1 MYSYWNCRGLWIT
14 LAYVREGRMVRRE
27 GAGSSP
33 CRGAVAPGRAAPT
46 WTGVAVVA
54 GLWPGGRSPLG
65 CCGAFPRHVPALGQG
80 AQPAPRPGPGWRE
93 QAAAAMEN
101 WPTAKRLHVFLK
113 TANIKHFQRQCVVA
127 LASYR
132 HWHWN
137 RAVLCFLFRGK
148 HTFSGHFHNLT
159 PEELRFLNQRF
170 TSLTYLLLRY
180 SVFQAFSELKS
191 QVNCSVSQ

>member
-33 CRGAVAPGRAAPT
+33 RRHQAGQLRHEHRS
-46 WTGVAVVA
+46 GVAAVA
-54 GLWPGGRSPLG
+54 GLWPGGRSPSG
-65 CCGAFPRHVPALGQG
+65 CCGAFPPRVPALGQG

-93 QAAAAMEN
+93 RAAAAVEN
-101 WPTAKRLHVFLK
+101 RPMAKRLHVFLK
-113 TANIKHFQRQCVVA
+113 IANIKDFQRQCVVA

-132 HWHWN
+132 HWCWN
-137 RAVLCFLFRGK
+137 RAGLCFLVRGK

-159 PEELRFLNQRF
+159 PEELRFLIQHF

-180 SVFQAFSELKS
+180 SVSQAFSELKS